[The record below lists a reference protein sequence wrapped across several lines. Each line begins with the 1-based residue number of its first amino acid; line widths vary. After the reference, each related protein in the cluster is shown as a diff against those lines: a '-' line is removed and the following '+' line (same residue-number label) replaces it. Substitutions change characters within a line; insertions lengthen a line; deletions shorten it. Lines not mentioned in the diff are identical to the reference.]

1 MLQIDDP
8 RKIPTS
14 EGPWIVF
21 YNNLFSEISWAIDW
35 KTNIKGIPSASHAM
49 ISRKQ
54 GFFVAQEMKIFNAYQ
69 EVPME
74 QYMIDGGQLAFVR
87 MVNTNPA
94 FMQAF
99 NMSIDARLHASWW
112 ETQYDF
118 LGVFVGQAFKNPWFD
133 TTWIHTPGL
142 RFCSV
147 DVIRHLT
154 NSSPQLP
161 KADQIVINKI
171 SPEDNPEELRQTTII
186 NPLTFILDYVWDS
199 KKGVV
204 LG

>member
-1 MLQIDDP
+1 MITQDP
-8 RKIPTS
+8 RTIPTS

-21 YNNLFSEISWAIDW
+21 YNNLNSEISWGIDW
-35 KTNIKGIPSASHAM
+35 KTNIPGVPAASHAM

-74 QYMIDGGQLAFVR
+74 QYMIPGGQLAFVR
-87 MVNTNPA
+87 MVNCNPA
-94 FMQAF
+94 FIQAF
-99 NMSIDARLHASWW
+99 NMSIDARLHAPWW

-118 LGVFVGQAFKNPWFD
+118 LGVFVGQAIGLPF
-133 TTWIHTPGL
+133 IHTPGL

-154 NSSPQLP
+154 NASPKLIKSDQL
-161 KADQIVINKI
+161 VINSI
-171 SPEDNPEELRQTTII
+171 SPEDNPEQLRQITIK
-186 NPLTFILDYVWDS
+186 NMATFILEYTWDS
-199 KKGVV
+199 KTGLVI
-204 LG
+204 